1 MNPPIPYRFK
11 VGPQGKQSVH
21 TTDSK
26 DQMPDM
32 AKGVHGNRLTCG
44 EFIGRSDAHVSDRDA
59 MMQLRLLHAG
69 MTSEPMLKDKPRL
82 VSDWDY
88 RTANTKEYTHG
99 IHPYPAMMIPQVAR
113 RLIQEYGY
121 PRGILFDPYCGTG
134 TTLLEAYLVGSES
147 VGTDLNPL
155 ARLIAKVKTTQIDIN
170 QLDLALERFVEFGFD
185 AVPSSNGRVETP
197 DIPNVDYWFDGRV
210 QRELTL
216 IREYIDLIDD
226 MPIADFFRIAFSL
239 TIRKTSWTKNSE
251 FKLVRIPPERMK
263 DHNPDVFSTMV
274 NILTCNRDAVFQL
287 NNALDQSV
295 PLPSIYGFNSVA
307 GVPRNVIDRDCVDLI
322 VTSPPYGDSRTT
334 VAYGQFS
341 RLSSQWMGYKNAN
354 RIDNE
359 LMGGSKFQGDVFFD
373 YEALDSAIRIIADT
387 NPKRSREVASFF
399 IDYRKSIMNVSSV
412 VKPGGYA
419 CYVVGN
425 RTVNGMEIPTAEA
438 TAAFFE
444 MNGFTHID
452 TFRRNIP
459 NKRMPSMNSP
469 TNVPGKLGSTM
480 KTEHIVICQRNMPR

>member
-1 MNPPIPYRFK
+1 
-11 VGPQGKQSVH
+11 
-21 TTDSK
+21 
-26 DQMPDM
+26 
-32 AKGVHGNRLTCG
+32 
-44 EFIGRSDAHVSDRDA
+44 
-59 MMQLRLLHAG
+59 MQLRLLNSKT
-69 MTSEPMLKDKPRL
+69 TSEPMLKDMPRV

-88 RTANTKEYTHG
+88 RTANTKGCTHG

-121 PRGILFDPYCGTG
+121 PRSILFDPYCGTG

-155 ARLIAKVKTTQIDIN
+155 ARLIAKVKTTPIDIN

-210 QRELTL
+210 QHELTL

-341 RLSSQWMGYKNAN
+341 SA
-354 RIDNE
+354 
-359 LMGGSKFQGDVFFD
+359 VF
-373 YEALDSAIRIIADT
+373 S
-387 NPKRSREVASFF
+387 
-399 IDYRKSIMNVSSV
+399 M
-412 VKPGGYA
+412 
-419 CYVVGN
+419 VG
-425 RTVNGMEIPTAEA
+425 VQE
-438 TAAFFE
+438 
-444 MNGFTHID
+444 
-452 TFRRNIP
+452 
-459 NKRMPSMNSP
+459 
-469 TNVPGKLGSTM
+469 
-480 KTEHIVICQRNMPR
+480 CQSH

>member
-1 MNPPIPYRFK
+1 M
-11 VGPQGKQSVH
+11 
-21 TTDSK
+21 DSEN
-26 DQMPDM
+26 QM
-32 AKGVHGNRLTCG
+32 AAIQTGVYGNRLTCG
-44 EFIGRSDAHVSDRDA
+44 EFIGRTDSHVSDRDA
-59 MMQLRLLHAG
+59 KMQVRLLHVDMA
-69 MTSEPMLKDKPRL
+69 SEPMLKDKPRL

-113 RLIQEYGY
+113 RLIHEYGY
-121 PRGILFDPYCGTG
+121 PMGILFDPYCGTG
-134 TTLLEAYLVGSES
+134 TTLLEAILAGNES
-147 VGTDLNPL
+147 IGTDLNPL
-155 ARLIAKVKTTQIDIN
+155 ARLIAKVKTTPIDIN

-197 DIPNVDYWFDGRV
+197 DIPNVDYWFDRRV
-210 QRELTL
+210 QRVLAL
-216 IREYIDLIDD
+216 IRDYVDRIDD
-226 MPIADFFRIAFSL
+226 LTIADFFRIAFSL

-274 NILTCNRDAVFQL
+274 SILTSNRDAVFQL

-307 GVPRNVIDRDCVDLI
+307 GVPRNVMGRDCVDLI

-341 RLSSQWMGYKNAN
+341 RLSSQWLGYKKAN
-354 RIDNE
+354 RIDNA
-359 LMGGSKFQGDVFFD
+359 LMGGSKDQGDVFFN
-373 YEALDSAIRIIADT
+373 YEALDSAIRMIADT
-387 NPKRSREVASFF
+387 NPKRSREVVSFF
-399 IDYRKSIMNVSSV
+399 NDYRKSIMNVSSL

-425 RTVNGMEIPTAEA
+425 RTVNGIEIPTAEA

-444 MNGFTHID
+444 MSGFSLVD
-452 TFRRNIP
+452 TYQRNIP
-459 NKRMPSMNSP
+459 NKRMPLMNSP

-480 KTEHIVICQRNMPR
+480 KSEYIVVCQRNMPR